1 MDKILNKREVK
12 KRKKIALVAH
22 DNCKKD
28 LLEWV
33 EFNWKLLAQNDLTCT
48 GTTGQL
54 VEKKIKECIE
64 HYEEDIEVNIAKLK
78 SGPLGEINS

>member
-1 MDKILNKREVK
+1 MK

-33 EFNWKLLAQNDLTCT
+33 EFNWKLLVQNDLTCT

-54 VEKKIKECIE
+54 VEKKMKECVEQNKEKMQI
-64 HYEEDIEVNIAKLK
+64 NIAKLK
-78 SGPLGEINS
+78 SGLWVATNSWEL